1 MINGIF
7 GIEKMSRP
15 FRASLGGWSTQG
27 AALVVIHMWR
37 THKSKPVFFK
47 GR

>member
-15 FRASLGGWSTQG
+15 FRALLGGWSTQG
-27 AALVVIHMWR
+27 AALGYVCIALSGQDSQVA
-37 THKSKPVFFK
+37 
-47 GR
+47 G